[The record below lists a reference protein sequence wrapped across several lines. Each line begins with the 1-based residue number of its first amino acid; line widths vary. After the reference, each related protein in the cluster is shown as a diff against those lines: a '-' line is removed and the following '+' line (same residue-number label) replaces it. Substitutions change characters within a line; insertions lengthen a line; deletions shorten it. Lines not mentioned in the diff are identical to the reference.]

1 MVESSLLDSSSSG
14 INPIVRGWHSVMME
28 DRLTPLAS
36 GQEMVAL
43 RSMLRRGSASPA
55 VFAVMLDEVVG
66 LLAVVAGTNGGRE

>member
-1 MVESSLLDSSSSG
+1 
-14 INPIVRGWHSVMME
+14 MME

-55 VFAVMLDEVVG
+55 VLAVMLDKVVV
-66 LLAVVAGTNGGRE
+66 LAVVAGTNGGRE